1 MELVPFH
8 RRCPDVAA
16 KETRSISVFKRGELP
31 IGQYGF
37 VELYCDDPQCDC
49 RRVIISVISP
59 QMGTAPLATINYGW
73 ESAEF
78 YAEWLGSWH
87 NVGAC
92 KGPSLD
98 PLNPQTEYADA
109 LLALFEAAL
118 VDEHYR
124 RRFERHYALFKS
136 TLPRKPRL
144 GTRPRRRDRRAR
156 RPRK

>member
-1 MELVPFH
+1 M
-8 RRCPDVAA
+8 AA
-16 KETRSISVFKRGELP
+16 KETRSISVFKRGDLP

-59 QMGTAPLATINYGW
+59 QMGPAPLATINYGW

-109 LLALFEAAL
+109 LLALFETAL

-136 TLPRKPRL
+136 TLPRKPKL
-144 GTRPRRRDRRAR
+144 GTSPRSRARRAR

>member
-1 MELVPFH
+1 MPFH

-16 KETRSISVFKRGELP
+16 KETRSISVFQRGDLP

-59 QMGTAPLATINYGW
+59 PMGPAPLATINYGW
-73 ESAEF
+73 ERAEF
-78 YAEWLGSWH
+78 YAAWLGSWH

-92 KGPSLD
+92 KGTSLD
-98 PLNPQTEYADA
+98 PLNPQTAYADA
-109 LLALFEAAL
+109 LLALFETAL

-124 RRFERHYALFKS
+124 RRFARHYALFKS

-144 GTRPRRRDRRAR
+144 GTRPRRRGRRAR